1 MRISSD
7 ENDPAFCK
15 FAPGRWLVTVD
26 GREAKGWVTADE
38 ERGFVLLLAV
48 NDQGNLYL
56 DDKTPHPATFT
67 YHGVV
72 KIREKKGWQPE
83 TK

>member
-7 ENDPAFCK
+7 PNDPRFCK

-26 GREAKGWVTADE
+26 EREAKGWVTADE

-83 TK
+83 PK

>member
-1 MRISSD
+1 MTR
-7 ENDPAFCK
+7 
-15 FAPGRWLVTVD
+15 
-26 GREAKGWVTADE
+26 WVTADE

-83 TK
+83 PK